1 MISTKFRASRLA
13 LAATLC
19 AALLAGCAGRSAP
32 GDNFLGLITPYRID
46 IVQGN
51 AVTKEAVAALR
62 TGMTRAQVSDILGS
76 PMLADP
82 FHRDR
87 WDYIF
92 TIRRPGTPVQRLSV
106 VLRFDGDR
114 LQSIDAPPDL
124 PTENQFVASIVP
136 PSRRSGEA
144 KPLELTEAQRKA
156 LPAPRAAAAEPTP
169 AVPASPARSYPPLE
183 RQ

>member
-1 MISTKFRASRLA
+1 
-13 LAATLC
+13 
-19 AALLAGCAGRSAP
+19 
-32 GDNFLGLITPYRID
+32 
-46 IVQGN
+46 
-51 AVTKEAVAALR
+51 
-62 TGMTRAQVSDILGS
+62 MTRMQVADVLGS

-92 TIRRPGTPVQRLSV
+92 TIRRPGTPAQRLSV

-114 LQSIDAPPDL
+114 LKSVDAPPDL

-136 PSRRSGEA
+136 PSRRSGEP

-156 LPAPRAAAAEPTP
+156 LPAPRAAQAAPATP
-169 AVPASPARSYPPLE
+169 APPARSYPPLE
-183 RQ
+183 RP

>member
-1 MISTKFRASRLA
+1 MISTKSGLARSVLAAGA
-13 LAATLC
+13 LAV
-19 AALLAGCAGRSAP
+19 LLAGCAGRGAP
-32 GDNFLGLITPYRID
+32 ADTLFGLVTPYRID

-51 AVTKEAVAALR
+51 AVTKEAVSALR
-62 TGMTRAQVSDILGS
+62 LGMTRMQVADILGS

-92 TIRRPGTPVQRLSV
+92 TIRRPGTPAQRLSV

-114 LQSIDAPPDL
+114 LKSVDAPPDL

-136 PSRRSGEA
+136 PSRRSGEP

-156 LPAPRAAAAEPTP
+156 LPAPPAAQAAP
-169 AVPASPARSYPPLE
+169 ANPAPPARSYPPLE
-183 RQ
+183 RP